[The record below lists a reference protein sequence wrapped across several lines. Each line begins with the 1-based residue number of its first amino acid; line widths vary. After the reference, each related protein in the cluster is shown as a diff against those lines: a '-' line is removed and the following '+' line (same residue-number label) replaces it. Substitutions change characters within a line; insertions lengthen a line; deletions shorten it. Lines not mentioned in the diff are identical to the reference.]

1 MPKPD
6 FSGYATRNNIQCAD
20 GKIIARNAFIDQ
32 DGTRVPL
39 VYMHDHN
46 DPMNILGHADLENR
60 EDGVYCYGYLNNTP
74 NAQVMR
80 EQIEHGDVNSLSIFA
95 NHLKHNANVITH
107 GEIKEVSLVL
117 AGANPGAYIE
127 NVSRYLME
135 HHM

>member
-46 DPMNILGHADLENR
+46 DPMNILGHADLE
-60 EDGVYCYGYLNNTP
+60 
-74 NAQVMR
+74 
-80 EQIEHGDVNSLSIFA
+80 IS
-95 NHLKHNANVITH
+95 
-107 GEIKEVSLVL
+107 
-117 AGANPGAYIE
+117 
-127 NVSRYLME
+127 
-135 HHM
+135 